1 MSAEIARV
9 ARAFRRGLPTYGRD
23 ARAQARIAAHLAAL
37 IRAHAA
43 PRPDRVLEFG
53 CGTGFLTRH
62 LLDDL
67 TPGDFW
73 ANDLL
78 PETAD
83 LLAPRLNAHPGRA
96 TFLPGPIQSID
107 LPGRLDL
114 IASASTVQWFDD
126 PAREVTR
133 LCRHLAPGGL
143 LALSGFGPDQFCE
156 LQALGSTAA
165 APGYVAPSEW
175 AVLLPKGMTLL
186 HVQERHLRLAFPDAA
201 AVLRHLRSTGVNAG
215 AGQIWSKGRLSR
227 FEARYRDRFARLG
240 ALPVTYHPVYI
251 VARRD
256 A

>member
-1 MSAEIARV
+1 MSAEITRV

-23 ARAQARIAAHLAAL
+23 ARAQARIAAYLAAL
-37 IRAHAA
+37 IRAHAV
-43 PRPDRVLEFG
+43 PRPARVLEFG

-67 TPGDFW
+67 HPGQFW
-73 ANDLL
+73 VNDLL

-83 LLAPRLNAHPGRA
+83 LLAPRLRAHPGA
-96 TFLPGPIQSID
+96 AFFLPGPIQSID
-107 LPGRLDL
+107 LPARLDL

-126 PAREVTR
+126 PAREVAR
-133 LCRHLAPGGL
+133 LCRQLAPGGL
-143 LALSGFGPDQFCE
+143 LALSGFGPDQFHE

-165 APGYVAPSEW
+165 APGYVAPGEW
-175 AVLLPKGMTLL
+175 AGILPKEMTLL
-186 HVQERHLRLAFPDAA
+186 HVEDRHMRLAFPDAP

-227 FEARYRDRFARLG
+227 FETSYRDRFARLG
-240 ALPVTYHPVYI
+240 ALPVTYHPVF
-251 VARRD
+251 VLARRT